1 MVVGYRMASR
11 GKSLPITKRSKFL
24 GANDKQPV
32 KPVRQIKASASSP
45 ARELIRNA
53 MKKMKA
59 APRSPK
65 HFSANGVNGAS
76 SKNGVAIQLTPA
88 PLFSDPETELEAA
101 IQRYVDLFDFAPIGY
116 VTFDRVG
123 RIEEI
128 NLTALRLLG
137 RSRQRLIGSPFAAH
151 VVKADQQLFL
161 HHLLQCRSS
170 DSEVKTELRLK
181 LSKGAEFPVLLSSTT
196 TSSPSELG
204 SASLYRTAIV
214 DLTER
219 KQAEESLRQSEKRY
233 RALFD
238 FVPIAVYTC
247 DADGTIQEFN
257 QRAVELWGREPKRHD
272 PNEKFCGSFKI
283 FYPDGRPMPHAKC
296 PMARSLRGEK
306 VPTNDLE
313 ILVEQANG
321 NRRNVLVSP
330 TALKNKRGKIIGAIN
345 CLHDITER
353 KRAEKSLA
361 DAAKQQD
368 ALYQFVQQ
376 RHEAKS
382 LDDIY
387 DAALDAI
394 LSTLECD
401 RASILLFDDKDVM
414 RFARWRGLSEKYRQA
429 AEGHS
434 RWKRNVRNPRPVC
447 IANVDR
453 TEIPGS
459 QKSLMKS
466 EGIRAAVFIPL
477 LAEGKLIGEFLACYD
492 TPHVFRKPELNLALN
507 IAGQLALGIER
518 KRAEEALRESEERS
532 RAIISQTTAGIG
544 GTDLSGRLIFVNQKF
559 CEMLGYSEPELIG
572 REILDITHPQERAL
586 GREAFRKLHDKAE
599 PYEIEKRYVR
609 KDGSSFW
616 AAVSA
621 SPIRDAAGN
630 TQAAVAVI
638 LDITDRKK
646 AQAILEERTRGLE
659 GEILEISDREQRRL
673 GQDLHDSLCQ
683 HLAAVAFMA
692 RSIALRLKNHRV
704 LEVDDVDKIA
714 ELINEGVTEA
724 RTIAR
729 GLHPVEM
736 ESAGLVTALG
746 SLVNQKH
753 WRVPCRLEAD
763 EEISVQDSTVAL
775 HLYRIAG
782 EAVIN
787 AHKHARAREIIVGL
801 HNRKKSLELSITD
814 NGKGVKET
822 DINKGSG
829 MGFHIM
835 EYRARS
841 IGARLEIKP
850 IKPHGTRVVCSL
862 PRK

>member
-1 MVVGYRMASR
+1 MAPR
-11 GKSLPITKRSKFL
+11 GKSLPVTKRSKFL
-24 GANDKQPV
+24 RANDKQSLESIR
-32 KPVRQIKASASSP
+32 KIKASAGNP
-45 ARELIRNA
+45 ARELIRKA

-59 APRSPK
+59 APRSLK

-76 SKNGVAIQLTPA
+76 NKNGAAIKLTPA
-88 PLFSDPETELEAA
+88 PLFQDPETELEAA
-101 IQRYVDLFDFAPIGY
+101 IHRYVDLFDFAPIGY

-170 DSEVKTELRLK
+170 DREVKTELRLK
-181 LSKGAEFPVLLSSTT
+181 LAKGAEFPVLLSSTT

-204 SASLYRTAIV
+204 NALLYRTAIV

-219 KQAEESLRQSEKRY
+219 KEAEESLRQSEKRY

-247 DADGTIQEFN
+247 DADGMIQEFN

-272 PNEKFCGSFKI
+272 SKEKFCGSFKI
-283 FYPDGRPMPHAKC
+283 FYSDGRPMPHPKC

-306 VPTNDLE
+306 VPANDLE
-313 ILVEQANG
+313 ILVEQPNG

-330 TALKNKRGKIIGAIN
+330 TVLKNKRGSIIGAIN

-368 ALYQFVQQ
+368 ALHQFVQQ

-401 RASILLFDDKDVM
+401 RASILLFDDKGVM
-414 RFARWRGLSEKYRQA
+414 RFAGWRGLSEKYRQA

-447 IANVDR
+447 IANVER
-453 TEIPGS
+453 TKLPES
-459 QKSLMKS
+459 QKVLMKS

-477 LAEGKLIGEFLACYD
+477 LVEGKLIGEFLACYNKAR
-492 TPHVFRKPELNLALN
+492 VFRNHELNLALN

-518 KRAEEALRESEERS
+518 KRAEQALRESEERS
-532 RAIISQTTAGIG
+532 RAIINQTTAGIA

-559 CEMLGYSEPELIG
+559 CEMLGYTEPEIIG
-572 REILDITHPQERAL
+572 KGILDITHSEERTL
-586 GREAFRKLHDKAE
+586 GQEAFRKLHDKAE

-621 SPIRDAAGN
+621 SPIRDAAGK
-630 TQAAVAVI
+630 TQAAVAVV

-646 AQAILEERTRGLE
+646 AQAILEERARGLE

-692 RSIALRLKNHRV
+692 RSMALRLKNHRV

-736 ESAGLVTALG
+736 ESAGLMTALG
-746 SLVNQKH
+746 TLVNQKH
-753 WRVPCRLEAD
+753 WRVPCRLDAD
-763 EEISVQDSTVAL
+763 EEISVPDPTIAL

-787 AHKHARAREIIVGL
+787 AHKHAGAREIIVGL
-801 HNRKKSLELSITD
+801 HGRKKSLELSITD
-814 NGKGVKET
+814 DGKGVKET

-862 PRK
+862 PRQ